1 MALATSTAITMLDD
15 KVKLGLGSELYLLMA
30 VGLVVRY
37 IISVRPGKRAG
48 LEGKRSVPPDG
59 VEPATSA
66 LLVPRSTN

>member
-37 IISVRPGKRAG
+37 IISVRPLQAKGQGWRAKDQCP
-48 LEGKRSVPPDG
+48 LTESNRR
-59 VEPATSA
+59 
-66 LLVPRSTN
+66 PRHY

>member
-37 IISVRPGKRAG
+37 IISVR
-48 LEGKRSVPPDG
+48 
-59 VEPATSA
+59 
-66 LLVPRSTN
+66 